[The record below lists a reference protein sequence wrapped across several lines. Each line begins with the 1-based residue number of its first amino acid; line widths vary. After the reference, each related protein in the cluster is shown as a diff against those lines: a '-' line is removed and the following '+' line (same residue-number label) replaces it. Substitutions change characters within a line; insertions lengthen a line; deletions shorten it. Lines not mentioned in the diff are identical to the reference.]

1 MKPNDSSHQ
10 SSEKSLRKAFAV
22 VNRWNPTHEALWDP
36 SHKKNFEGFLHL
48 VQWFISSLAFHLSIN
63 LQHITVDTTFISS
76 SQSSHTLHRLVW
88 GKHHWHPRKRKLTLG
103 FCPSWWWLFPNF
115 QYCQERTLYLQACV
129 LVPLLRATWTV
140 VEKSTELIDLW
151 KKKGKKDHLSY
162 NGFTSKC
169 VSWSYLTQAL
179 SMHKQYFHVLFVLLY
194 RHFFFSFS
202 ISSHILCT
210 TEKKEKKQSTSDQ
223 TRSLKTFDKIPVGYA
238 DLLLW
243 IYAPTCEGMEIE
255 KDDVATSYL

>member
-151 KKKGKKDHLSY
+151 KKREKKTISHITVSPPNVSLGHISRKH
-162 NGFTSKC
+162 FQCTSNIFMC
-169 VSWSYLTQAL
+169 CLCCYIV
-179 SMHKQYFHVLFVLLY
+179 
-194 RHFFFSFS
+194 
-202 ISSHILCT
+202 ISSFLFPSLHTSCAQL
-210 TEKKEKKQSTSDQ
+210 KKRKRNNQPVIKHEVSRLLTRYLWVMPISFYEYMPQHVKEWRLKKMT
-223 TRSLKTFDKIPVGYA
+223 
-238 DLLLW
+238 
-243 IYAPTCEGMEIE
+243 
-255 KDDVATSYL
+255 